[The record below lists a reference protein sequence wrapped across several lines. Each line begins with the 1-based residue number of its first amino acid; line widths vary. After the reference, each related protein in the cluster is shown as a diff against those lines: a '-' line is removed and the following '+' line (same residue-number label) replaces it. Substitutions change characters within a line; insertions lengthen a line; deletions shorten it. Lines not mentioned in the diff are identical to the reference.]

1 MAKKIVDTNILLNYP
16 DIINNETDIVIPTTV
31 ISELE
36 SIKASGVKSEEIRCK
51 ARHAVRTL
59 QENPDKYEPY
69 VVTKDL
75 DKIIEQY
82 NVAITNDTY
91 IICSCLVFDDSVLIT
106 NDLCMELIAKNI
118 FNVNVQNY
126 CNSNESGYKGYELVS
141 GNSSYINSY
150 MEDIDLSKFYINEY
164 LLIHN
169 TDDDKTTEMRF
180 DGKSFVGL
188 KLPSS
193 NFIKAKN
200 SLQRCALDMLMNQNI
215 TTCAILGTYGS
226 GKTYLTTKMAI
237 YNVVEKG
244 NQAKIVGIREPVGEG
259 KDIGYLTGDFDDKT
273 QKFFDPFSQ
282 QLDGGEFEL
291 QSLKQR
297 GMIETQ
303 IPYYSK
309 GSTYDASSIIV
320 DEAEDLSEKQIKL
333 IGTRVGKDS
342 QIYFSGDYKQSINNT
357 TQSNPLV
364 KMCNNL
370 KGNPL
375 FACIFLEE
383 DVRSETSKM
392 FANLFE

>member
-36 SIKASGVKSEEIRCK
+36 SIKASGAKSEEIRCK

>member
-36 SIKASGVKSEEIRCK
+36 SIKASGAKSEEIRCK

-59 QENPDKYEPY
+59 QENPYKYEPY

-118 FNVNVQNY
+118 FNINVQNY

-273 QKFFDPFSQ
+273 QKFFAPFSQ

-309 GSTYDASSIIV
+309 GATYDASSIIV